1 MVLSIIAYL
10 IFIAAF
16 IQYYKGAWKMA
27 NMLINLERINNI
39 DKLLENLFKLDRQYY
54 IQKGIDLANIN
65 KPCKCK
71 RSVKNGK

>member
-1 MVLSIIAYL
+1 
-10 IFIAAF
+10 
-16 IQYYKGAWKMA
+16 MA
-27 NMLINLERINNI
+27 NMLINLERINDI